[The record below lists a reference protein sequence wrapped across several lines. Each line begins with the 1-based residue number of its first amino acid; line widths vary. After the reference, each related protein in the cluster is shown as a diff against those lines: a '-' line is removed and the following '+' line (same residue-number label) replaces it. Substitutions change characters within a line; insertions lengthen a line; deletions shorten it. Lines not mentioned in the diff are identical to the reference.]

1 MERKDGTRTLNN
13 SGDGERGPGWYD
25 VYCRL
30 AELQVRCAGRLRPY
44 ISPTK
49 AAYPKWGLRVVIR
62 LVGVREPIAYYGYGN
77 AYISG
82 AKTLAAAY
90 FLALVRAEE
99 WLDAAGIDYR
109 DAELP

>member
-1 MERKDGTRTLNN
+1 MATNGSTTRVN

-25 VYCRL
+25 VYSRL
-30 AELQVRCAGRLRPY
+30 AELQIKCGGRVRPY
-44 ISPTK
+44 IEPIK

-62 LVGVREPIAYYGYGN
+62 VVGVREPIAFYGYGT
-77 AYISG
+77 AYPGG

-99 WLDAAGIDYR
+99 WMDATGIDYSN
-109 DAELP
+109 AE